1 MQTKPTDMRLPRRNQ
16 QASWRVL
23 KKKKRRTGSHETL
36 EILYLKFMTIQIIRQ
51 NPRDNIY

>member
-36 EILYLKFMTIQIIRQ
+36 EILYLKFMTI
-51 NPRDNIY
+51 